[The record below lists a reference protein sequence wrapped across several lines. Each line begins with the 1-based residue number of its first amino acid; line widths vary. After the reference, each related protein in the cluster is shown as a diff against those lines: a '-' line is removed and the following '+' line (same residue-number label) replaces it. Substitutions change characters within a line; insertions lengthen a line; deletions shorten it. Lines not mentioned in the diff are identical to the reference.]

1 MNKTNLPYYKVAAR
15 VLQAAFKAA
24 PFWMLADCLVMVL
37 SSVSFVFVTM
47 ILQRFFDTVSAAAGK
62 STSLGS
68 LAVSAALAV
77 GVIIFR
83 ELASAV
89 CNFLAGP
96 VALKIKGSFTGRIHR
111 KIEKIPAL
119 AFEQAETLDC
129 IEKAKQGAGHGIEL
143 YHSVSTLLTFYGPYF
158 IVMGVYLYRLRP
170 LLTWS
175 IFLIFVPMVV
185 SQFVKERVFTKLA
198 DAAAPLARKL
208 KYYEDELCGKDFFKE
223 TRLLGSYA
231 FLRGKYDE
239 TLKLY
244 CAKRW
249 KAVKTV
255 QLIEIGL
262 RGLTILG
269 YSGVLILLVLSLLD
283 GYISVGAFAAVFAS
297 TRTMIHFMDDALSN
311 YLGEMLENYGS
322 LKNFVAFLDLPEE
335 EGLEENPDFSQGIAV
350 SGVSFRYPDSR
361 KNALED
367 ISFHMNAG
375 EVIALVG
382 ENGAGK
388 TTLARLILGVYP
400 PTSGTVSAGGVP
412 LSAYAKN
419 RRFARASGVMQQFG
433 RYKMSLRDNVT
444 LSDREGCRDAARLDA
459 ALEQA
464 DFSMAEKGE
473 KLQQGPDTMLSRDFG
488 GAELSGGEWQR
499 LALARGLYKSSGL
512 IVLDEPTSA
521 IDPMEEAL
529 LYQRFKA
536 LAAGKTALLI
546 THRLGSAKIADR
558 IVVLDRG
565 RLIEIGSHKALLAQN
580 GKYTAMFEAQAKWY
594 AK

>member
-1 MNKTNLPYYKVAAR
+1 MNKTNLPYYKVATKIL
-15 VLQAAFKAA
+15 VSTFKAA
-24 PFWMLADCLVMVL
+24 PFWMLADCLVMVI
-37 SSVSFVFVTM
+37 SSVSYVFVTM
-47 ILQRFFDTVSAAAGK
+47 VLQRFFDTVSAVAGK
-62 STSLGS
+62 NASLGQ
-68 LAVSAALAV
+68 LAISAALAV
-77 GVIIFR
+77 GMIIFR

-129 IEKAKQGAGHGIEL
+129 IEKAKQGAEHGIEL

-158 IVMGVYLYRLRP
+158 IVMGTYLYRLRP

-175 IFLIFVPMVV
+175 IFFVFVPMVV

-208 KYYEDELCGKDFFKE
+208 KYYENELCGKDFFKE

-244 CAKRW
+244 CEKRW
-249 KAVKTV
+249 KAIKIV
-255 QLIEIGL
+255 QLIELGL

-297 TRTMIHFMDDALSN
+297 IRTMIHFMDDAVSN

-322 LKNFVAFLDLPEE
+322 LKSFAAFLDLPEE
-335 EGLEENPDFSQGIAV
+335 GGLEETPDFSTGITL

-361 KNALED
+361 ENALED

-400 PTSGTVSAGGVP
+400 PTAGVVSAAGVP
-412 LSAYAKN
+412 LSAYAKSW
-419 RRFARASGVMQQFG
+419 RLSEVSGVMQQFG

-444 LSDREGCRDAARLDA
+444 LSDRETCRDTVRLSA

-464 DFSMAEKGE
+464 DFSMADKSK
-473 KLQQGPDTMLSRDFG
+473 KLTQGLDTVLSRDFG
-488 GAELSGGEWQR
+488 GSELSGGEWQR

-536 LAAGKTALLI
+536 LASGKTALLI

-558 IVVLDRG
+558 ILVLDRG
-565 RLIEIGSHKALLAQN
+565 RLTEIGSHEALMAQK
-580 GKYTAMFEAQAKWY
+580 GKYASMFEAQAKWY